1 MVLHIDGVGS
11 YQVLPG
17 PTVSIGP
24 RSSARMLDLP
34 LMIDPASPTVTLS
47 RSDEDYFLKGDGPAT
62 VNEVPCVTK
71 LLNSGDKIGIGTRCR
86 MTFRRPSAASGTAV
100 LDLSGARLPTAGIR
114 QVILLDREI
123 VIGPGGGAHIRCDQ
137 LPASVVLVR
146 GDEGLA
152 CRSDAEIKIDGQP
165 MANTANLPTGV
176 PISIGS
182 LRLVISRQETP

>member
-34 LMIDPASPTVTLS
+34 LMIDPASPTITLW
-47 RSDEDYFLKGDGPAT
+47 RSDEDYFLKSDRPAT
-62 VNEVPCVTK
+62 VNEVSCVTK

-100 LDLSGARLPTAGIR
+100 LDLAGARLPMAGIR

-123 VIGPGGGAHIRCDQ
+123 VIGPGAGAHIRSDE
-137 LPASVVLVR
+137 LPAPVVLVR
-146 GDEGLA
+146 SDQGLA
-152 CRSDAEIKIDGQP
+152 CRSAAEITIDGKP
-165 MANTANLPTGV
+165 IGTGVNLPAGV

-182 LRLVISRQETP
+182 LGLVISRQETP